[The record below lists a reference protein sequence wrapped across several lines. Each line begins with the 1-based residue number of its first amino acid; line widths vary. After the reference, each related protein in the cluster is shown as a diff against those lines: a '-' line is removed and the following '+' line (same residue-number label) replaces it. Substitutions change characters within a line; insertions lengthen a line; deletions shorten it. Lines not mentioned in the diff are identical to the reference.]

1 MKNAISK
8 PTGAT
13 AVVVNDDPTQL
24 NMLCGLVRK
33 AGLKPRSFTAA
44 EAALAEMS
52 AHAAAADGDPGAL
65 PALVVTDLHMPG
77 IDGWRFCRLLRSP
90 EYAAFNQVPI
100 LVVSATFTGDEP
112 DRIAADL
119 GVEAFLPSPVDGKRF
134 VEQVQAILK
143 GRQVRKP
150 LRVLIV
156 EDSKTLAGMLQKA
169 FAAQGYQADTALT
182 ARAAADAFVKTAY
195 DVAVL
200 DYHLP
205 DGTGDVLL
213 DAFHAQRPDCVCLM
227 MTIDPGPELALDW
240 MKRGAAAYLR
250 KPFEPDYLIELCA
263 KARRERALL
272 RVQDLM
278 KMRTRELRERDIQFA
293 KLSAWLPGMIY
304 QFTRRPDGTYCVPFA
319 TEGIKDIFGCSPQ
332 DVREDFSPV
341 ARVILP
347 EDLDTVVGSIEYSAK
362 HLTVWTCE
370 YRVQIPGQSI
380 RWMLGNSTPE
390 KLADGS
396 ITWHGFNMDITERK
410 RAEGSLKESESK
422 YGLLFENM
430 EEGFAL
436 HEIVTDENGHTID
449 FRFLDANAAY
459 ERHTGL
465 KPQDCIG
472 KTIRE
477 IMPQVDP
484 RQIENYGKVALTGDP
499 LAFDYYSKTFS
510 RHFRI
515 RAFSPQPRRFATIFE
530 DITERKQAEEEK
542 AKLEAQLQQAQ
553 KMESVG
559 RLAGGVAHDF
569 NNMLGVILGHTEIA
583 MGQVDPAQPL
593 HGSLAEIHKAAER
606 AADLTRQLLAFA
618 RKQTIAPKVLDL
630 NKTVAGILKML
641 QRLIGEDIH
650 LDWQPEA
657 DLWPVKVDPSQIDQ
671 ILANLCVNARDAIA
685 DVGKIAIEMGNST
698 LDAAYCADHP
708 GFVTGEYVR
717 LAVSD
722 DGCGMDRETLDKLFE
737 PFFTTKEIGKGT
749 GLGLATAYGI
759 VKQNNGFIDVYSE
772 PGRGTTFT
780 IYLPRHVGKAA
791 RTEGAARTA
800 LRGRET
806 ILLVEDE
813 SAILKITKMM
823 LEHQG
828 YTVVA
833 ASTPGEAI
841 RLAREHAGEIHLL
854 MTDVIMPEM
863 NGRDLAKNL
872 LALYPDLTRLFMS
885 GYTADLIAHHG
896 VLDQGVH
903 FIQKPFSIKNLA
915 AKVREALDSE

>member
-13 AVVVNDDPTQL
+13 AVVVNDDPIQRNL
-24 NMLCGLVRK
+24 LSRLVRK
-33 AGLKPRSFTAA
+33 AGLEPRAFTTA
-44 EAALAEMS
+44 EAALADMS
-52 AHAAAADGDPGAL
+52 AWAAAADGDPGAL
-65 PALVVTDLHMPG
+65 PALVVTDLYMPG

-100 LVVSATFTGDEP
+100 LVVSATFAGDEP

-119 GVEAFLPSPVDGKRF
+119 GADAFLPSPVGGKRF
-134 VEQVQAILK
+134 VEQVRAILK

-169 FAAQGYQADTALT
+169 FAVHDYQADTALT
-182 ARAAADAFVKTAY
+182 ARAAADAFAKTAY
-195 DVAVL
+195 DVVVL

-227 MTIDPGPELALDW
+227 MTIDPGPELALNW
-240 MKRGAAAYLR
+240 MKRGATAYLR

-263 KARRERALL
+263 QVRRERALL
-272 RVQDLM
+272 RVQDLLE
-278 KMRTRELRERDIQFA
+278 MRTRELRASEQILNATQRLTKVGGWEWDVATQTM
-293 KLSAWLPGMIY
+293 AWTEEVYRIHDMTPGELTPGSPEHIARSQACY
-304 QFTRRPDGTYCVPFA
+304 TPEDRP
-319 TEGIKDIFGCSPQ
+319 
-332 DVREDFSPV
+332 
-341 ARVILP
+341 VILAAFQRCVEQGEP
-347 EDLDTVVGSIEYSAK
+347 YDLEFPFTPAK
-362 HLTVWTCE
+362 GRRL
-370 YRVQIPGQSI
+370 
-380 RWMLGNSTPE
+380 
-390 KLADGS
+390 
-396 ITWHGFNMDITERK
+396 
-410 RAEGSLKESESK
+410 
-422 YGLLFENM
+422 
-430 EEGFAL
+430 
-436 HEIVTDENGHTID
+436 
-449 FRFLDANAAY
+449 
-459 ERHTGL
+459 
-465 KPQDCIG
+465 
-472 KTIRE
+472 
-477 IMPQVDP
+477 
-484 RQIENYGKVALTGDP
+484 
-499 LAFDYYSKTFS
+499 
-510 RHFRI
+510 RI
-515 RAFSPQPRRFATIFE
+515 RTTAEAVLVEGRVTKVMGNIM

-593 HGSLAEIHKAAER
+593 HGYLAEIRKAAER